1 MRLNDPFR
9 NRFLEANSCYFGGA
23 PKLPPAPK
31 PVKMPEPP
39 AQVPVTMPEPPAPIP
54 PPPTTSKLE
63 VEQASEDQK
72 RQAARRKG
80 MRQTL
85 IAGDTGGY
93 GADPGTSASG
103 KKTLLG

>member
-9 NRFLEANSCYFGGA
+9 NRFLEANSCYFGGSPKIPSA
-23 PKLPPAPK
+23 PPPA
-31 PVKMPEPP
+31 KMPEPP
-39 AQVPVTMPEPPAPIP
+39 AQVPVTVPDPPAPIP
-54 PPPTTSKLE
+54 PAPTTSKLE
-63 VEQASEDQK
+63 VEQAAEDQR

-85 IAGDTGGY
+85 IAGETGGY
-93 GADPGTSASG
+93 GATDTSASG